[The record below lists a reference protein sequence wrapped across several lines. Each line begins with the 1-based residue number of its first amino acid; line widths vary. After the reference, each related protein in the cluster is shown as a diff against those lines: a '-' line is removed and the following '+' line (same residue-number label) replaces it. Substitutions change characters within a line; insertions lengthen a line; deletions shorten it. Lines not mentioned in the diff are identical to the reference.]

1 MRWFQMGHLA
11 SKGTEVAIGKPED
24 TSLYHITTETMTL
37 FPALLEKACP
47 DTQNPGNSFSWQ
59 FGERGGGREKGRNE
73 AFLLW
78 SHIINHKGLSLISQH
93 SKEPR
98 EVKLYCFQILNL
110 KEGGDKLLFV
120 QH

>member
-47 DTQNPGNSFSWQ
+47 DTQNPGNS
-59 FGERGGGREKGRNE
+59 
-73 AFLLW
+73 
-78 SHIINHKGLSLISQH
+78 LS
-93 SKEPR
+93 
-98 EVKLYCFQILNL
+98 
-110 KEGGDKLLFV
+110 
-120 QH
+120 